1 VLCRY
6 GDFFDVENQPKS
18 SPTPKSGERAPANGA
33 SAIRLSGFSLEVLDG
48 AAPSEDWSVEETV
61 ERAVR
66 MYLGARKLRPPGWAC
81 LPLPEGDRDRPGV
94 AAIDVPVDG
103 STLTEISSEAEAQ
116 GVSLEAVVT
125 HAVMYLWASEHPPV
139 VGSRDGDEQ
148 EAAEGQSARRGATTG
163 VAPSFARDPRR
174 LSRPR

>member
-1 VLCRY
+1 
-6 GDFFDVENQPKS
+6 VENLPKS
-18 SPTPKSGERAPANGA
+18 SPTRLRGGSAARTGA
-33 SAIRLSGFSLEVLDG
+33 SVITLSGFSLDVLDA
-48 AAPSEDWSVEETV
+48 AAPTEGWSVEETV

-66 MYLGARKLRPPGWAC
+66 QYLDVRKLRPPGWAC
-81 LPLPEGDRDRPGV
+81 LSLPEGDRDRAGSPT
-94 AAIDVPVDG
+94 IDIAVDD
-103 STLTEISSEAEAQ
+103 STLRAISSEAEAQ

-139 VGSRDGDEQ
+139 APLQDGDRQ
-148 EAAEGQSARRGATTG
+148 EVADAQDARRGATTG